1 MATDKTLPRTRD
13 GYEHWTPVTLR
24 YSDQDPMQHINN
36 VAITAMLES
45 GRMNLLRQTLG
56 EALRLQGMVL
66 ARLSIDYLHEIRFPD
81 AVEVGGSISRVGG
94 RSIASRLAIFQGE
107 TCCVVSE
114 SVNVFF
120 DMKTRRSTE
129 PNEDVARLL
138 ERLGV

>member
-13 GYEHWTPVTLR
+13 AYEHWTPVTLR

-45 GRMNLLRQTLG
+45 GRMHLFRAVFG
-56 EALRLQGMVL
+56 DALARQGMVL
-66 ARLSIDYLHEIRFPD
+66 ARLAIDYLHEIRFPD
-81 AVEVGGSISRVGG
+81 TVEVGASISRVGG
-94 RSIASRLAIFQGE
+94 RSLASRIAVFQGE

-120 DMKTRRSTE
+120 DIETRRSTA
-129 PNEDVARLL
+129 PNAEVAAIL
-138 ERLGV
+138 ERLG